1 MFYIIVKI
9 TKGSSLDSLLTANL
23 YMTVNTCMNSVW
35 YATNLLTAILYLCT
49 EAGVP

>member
-9 TKGSSLDSLLTANL
+9 TKGSSLDSLLMANL